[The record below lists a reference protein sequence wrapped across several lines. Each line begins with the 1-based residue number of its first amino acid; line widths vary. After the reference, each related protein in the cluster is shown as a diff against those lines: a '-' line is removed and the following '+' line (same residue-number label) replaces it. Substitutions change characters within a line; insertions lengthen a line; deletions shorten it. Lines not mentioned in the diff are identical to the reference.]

1 VSATAVTA
9 VSASVIVSTCPLF
22 RDGLQPTL
30 PLLSTATP
38 CDALAATPWLFTATA
53 VVAVVNV
60 GSPLCAVKR
69 VAVKRVAVGVDG
81 VTAVVGRGV
90 AAAVAVTL
98 GGALEL
104 NKYVAVCGSVLQ
116 CVAVCCS
123 VGVAAALESALELNI
138 PVNVTE
144 GVRGERI
151 LVLVAPAPKGVA
163 AALPN
168 GVPPL
173 PNTPRLLAV
182 AVCLQWL
189 VLVAPALDDTP
200 PLPNAHRVLANG
212 VTQ

>member
-1 VSATAVTA
+1 MSATAVTA

-22 RDGLQPTL
+22 RDGLQPAL

-38 CDALAATPWLFTATA
+38 CDALAATPWPFTATA

-81 VTAVVGRGV
+81 VTAVVRRGV
-90 AAAVAVTL
+90 AAAL

-138 PVNVTE
+138 PVNVTD

-151 LVLVAPAPKGVA
+151 LELVAPARKGVA

>member
-1 VSATAVTA
+1 MSATAVTA
-9 VSASVIVSTCPLF
+9 VSASVIVSTCCNTLF
-22 RDGLQPTL
+22 RNGLQPAL

-38 CDALAATPWLFTATA
+38 CDEIAATPWPFTATS
-53 VVAVVNV
+53 VVAVVKV
-60 GSPLCAVKR
+60 GSALC
-69 VAVKRVAVGVDG
+69 AVKRVAVGVDG
-81 VTAVVGRGV
+81 VTAVVRRGV
-90 AAAVAVTL
+90 AAAL

-138 PVNVTE
+138 PVNVTD

-151 LVLVAPAPKGVA
+151 LELVAPARKGVA

-173 PNTPRLLAV
+173 PNTPRLLTV
-182 AVCLQWL
+182 VVCLQWL
-189 VLVAPALDDTP
+189 VLVAPALDDTQ